1 MTKKPS
7 AVSELLHHRARSL
20 SKGDPIS
27 LPIMASTTFLLPGD
41 PDGSHFYGRN
51 GNPTVETVEAEI
63 GLLENAETVLFPSGM
78 AAIAAV
84 FHTVLRPG
92 DKVLVHADGYY
103 NVRALLNEHFVPR
116 GVAVETCPT
125 ADMAEAD
132 MSGCRL
138 VMIETPSNPGL
149 DVCDIAAVADRAK
162 SAGALLVADNTTATP
177 LCQQPLDLGADI
189 VLMADTKAMAGHSD
203 VLCGHVASRDTSLMN
218 QVRGYRRLGGAIVS
232 PFDAYLLHRGL
243 ETLEL
248 RVSRANQNALTLAN
262 FLSSHP
268 SVQSVRYPGLPRD
281 ASHAVAARQMRDFGP
296 IVSFTLKD
304 RETAEKFISN
314 NALIVPAT
322 SFGGVHTSAECR
334 VRWGDQ
340 VTDGFIRLAC
350 GIEPSEDLVMSAEN
364 ALREI
369 GPV

>member
-1 MTKKPS
+1 MTNKPS
-7 AVSELLHHRARSL
+7 PVSELLHHRARNL

-51 GNPTVETVEAEI
+51 GNPTVETVESEI

-103 NVRALLNEHFVPR
+103 NVRALLNEHFAPR
-116 GVAVETCPT
+116 GVIVETCPT
-125 ADMAEAD
+125 TSMADADMT
-132 MSGCRL
+132 GCRL

-162 SAGALLVADNTTATP
+162 AAGAVLVADNTTATP

-203 VLCGHVASRDTSLMN
+203 VLCGHVSSRDTSLMN
-218 QVRGYRRLGGAIVS
+218 QVRGYRRLGGSIVS

-248 RVSRANQNALTLAN
+248 RVSRANHNALTLAN
-262 FLSSHP
+262 FLSSHAA
-268 SVQSVRYPGLPRD
+268 VQSVRYPGLPRD
-281 ASHAVAARQMRDFGP
+281 ASHAVASRQMSDFGP
-296 IVSFTLKD
+296 IVSFVLKD
-304 RETAEKFISN
+304 RETAENFIKNST
-314 NALIVPAT
+314 LIVPAT

-334 VRWGDQ
+334 IRWGDQ
-340 VTDGFIRLAC
+340 VPAGFIRLAC
-350 GIEPSEDLVMSAEN
+350 GIEPTEDLVISVEN
-364 ALREI
+364 ALRENE
-369 GPV
+369 PV